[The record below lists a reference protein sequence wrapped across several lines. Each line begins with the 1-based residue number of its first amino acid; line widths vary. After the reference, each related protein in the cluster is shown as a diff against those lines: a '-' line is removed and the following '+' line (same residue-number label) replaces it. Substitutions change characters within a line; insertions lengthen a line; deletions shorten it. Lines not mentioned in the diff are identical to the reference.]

1 MAAMSPPNHNLWSTA
16 HGSAAIERPQ
26 PTADVPTTACFA
38 AASAGGRLMTP
49 SHWRRPNLHELLQA
63 VYPYYN
69 LIVWSATGNAQ

>member
-1 MAAMSPPNHNLWSTA
+1 
-16 HGSAAIERPQ
+16 
-26 PTADVPTTACFA
+26 
-38 AASAGGRLMTP
+38 MTP